1 MIYIV
6 LKDVT
11 FFFSQLALL
20 RGLCLLF
27 VARIQ
32 VLGGPYLGL
41 DTPGTWGLFFA
52 VCWNFQKEIR
62 DFLRIIITMITCFVA
77 DTVDTSE
84 ILHTS

>member
-41 DTPGTWGLFFA
+41 DTP
-52 VCWNFQKEIR
+52 VSSN
-62 DFLRIIITMITCFVA
+62 FLRQIQ
-77 DTVDTSE
+77 
-84 ILHTS
+84 HTPETYPGPLSMR